1 MTANRAPVS
10 ASSRRRLALATV
22 VLALLAAAVLPLAP
36 GCSENPAPP
45 AWDNPFDPQNGD
57 TNPFDV
63 NAVFAGDNVLVTW
76 NQLEGYGIET
86 YEVQHRV
93 AGGNWSIAGTVEAT
107 TGQASFQFP
116 DPAPTATNEFR
127 VIGIDE
133 FGRRSATSGIVAAS
147 VVVPPLVS
155 LDPDESSIASRIQDV
170 LVAATSGDS
179 VEVSVDSFTTRISLP
194 LDPSGVTRF
203 AAVDLGPAEANG
215 DRIQLL
221 ARTVTYLAEGLPPV
235 YSGNGYR
242 QLTVSLTPR
251 VSLASG
257 GRTVARP
264 AADVVISGEAAGID
278 SLRFALSED
287 GLADAAWQPA
297 AAAIGDVPLA
307 DTTMPQ
313 VLWAEFATGFGFVAV
328 DSQAVAADPL
338 IAADFALDLP
348 GNRISQVP
356 AITVLHDAVATRMRV
371 SQYPDFQDAPWTAY
385 ADTSQIVLDGEAG
398 LYLVY
403 AQYDNHWFDS
413 AVRTDFVIF
422 GEAEVQVD
430 FAYPQQDVVVRGGST
445 IEVAGTAQ
453 TFDAEYPLTGVQVH
467 LGDGW
472 VDATGDANWE
482 VAWDVPL
489 LGEDT
494 VWPLGAEATAE
505 NGTTGDVRTGQ
516 AWISVII
523 SQLTVAITAPED
535 AGTVTAGEV
544 VSVGGTAAPF
554 LAGAPL
560 DSVAVIAGAERL
572 TATGLESWT
581 ADWTVPT
588 DLGNPLVDITAWAY
602 AGGDSV
608 SDGIQI
614 EVVAPGR

>member
-10 ASSRRRLALATV
+10 AAPRRRLALATV
-22 VLALLAAAVLPLAP
+22 LLGLLAAAALPLAP
-36 GCSENPAPP
+36 GCSDDPAPP
-45 AWDNPFDPQNGD
+45 VWGNPFDPQNAD

-63 NAVFAGDNVLVTW
+63 GAVFAGDYVLVTW
-76 NQLEGYGIET
+76 NQLEGYGIAT

-133 FGRRSATSGIVAAS
+133 YGRRSATSGIVAAS

-155 LDPDESSIASRIQDV
+155 LDPDETTIATRIHDV
-170 LVAATSGDS
+170 LVEATAGDS
-179 VEVSVDSFTTRISLP
+179 VDVTVDSFATWIRLP

-203 AAVDLGPAEANG
+203 AAVDLGPADANG
-215 DRIQLL
+215 ERIQLL
-221 ARTVTYLAEGLPPV
+221 ARTLTDLGGGLPPV

-251 VSLASG
+251 VTLASD

-278 SLRFALSED
+278 SLRFALSEG
-287 GLADAAWQPA
+287 GLASAPWQPA
-297 AAAIGDVPLA
+297 TATIADVPLA
-307 DTTMPQ
+307 DTTLPQ

-328 DSQAVAADPL
+328 DSQAVMADPL
-338 IAADFALDLP
+338 TAADFALDLP

-356 AITVLHDAVATRMRV
+356 EITVLHDAVATRMRV
-371 SQYPDFQDAPWTAY
+371 SQHPDFQDAPWVAY
-385 ADTSQIVLDGEAG
+385 ADTSQIVLDGDAG

-422 GEAEVQVD
+422 GEAEVQVE
-430 FAYPQQDVVVRGGST
+430 FAYPLQDVVVRGGST

-453 TFDAEYPLTGVQVH
+453 TFDAEYPLTSVQVH

-472 VDATGDANWE
+472 VDAAGLGNWE
-482 VAWDVPL
+482 AAWDVPL

-494 VWPLGAEATAE
+494 VWPLGAEATAKNE
-505 NGTTGDVRTGQ
+505 ATGDVRTGQ

-523 SQLTVAITAPED
+523 SQLTVAVTAPAD

-544 VSVGGTAAPF
+544 TTISGTAAPF

-572 TATGLESWT
+572 TAAGLSSWS
-581 ADWTVPT
+581 ADWTAPT
-588 DLGNPLVDITAWAY
+588 DLGNPLVEITAWAY

-608 SDGIQI
+608 SDGIQV
-614 EVVAPGR
+614 EVVTPGR